1 MKKVTLNNGIKM
13 PIFGLGTFRV
23 EAGENAYDTV
33 LSALE
38 MGYRHIDTAAMYGN
52 EASVGKAVKDSKIP
66 REEIF
71 ITTKVWNHFN
81 GDQALIKADI
91 MARLQELDTPYIDL
105 LLIHWP
111 NNHLELNLVVWKVF
125 EELYEQ
131 GLLKS
136 IGVSN
141 FHVHHLDHLLKNA
154 KVKPVVDQVEC
165 HPLLTQQPLQ
175 DYLKAHQIQMT
186 SYGPF
191 AKGRVFESPT
201 FEVLKEIADKY
212 RATVAQVIVAW
223 GIKRDII
230 MIPKSVH
237 PNRQLENFN
246 GQSVKLS
253 DEDVERINRLNRGTR
268 VYTDPDNNP
277 LNPY

>member
-1 MKKVTLNNGIKM
+1 MKKVTLNNGINM

-33 LSALE
+33 LSALQ

-52 EASVGKAVKDSKIP
+52 ESSIGKAVRDSKIP

-71 ITTKVWNHFN
+71 ITTKAWNHFN
-81 GDQALIKADI
+81 GDKDAIRNDIKE
-91 MARLQELDTPYIDL
+91 RLKELDTPYIDL

-111 NNHLELNLVVWKVF
+111 NNHLEMNLVVWSVF
-125 EELYEQ
+125 EEFYQQ
-131 GLLKS
+131 GLLKA

-141 FHVHHLDHLLKNA
+141 FQIHHLEHLLKNA
-154 KVKPVVDQVEC
+154 KVKPAIDQVEC
-165 HPLLTQQPLQ
+165 HPLLTQQPLH
-175 DYLKAHQIQMT
+175 DFLKKNQIQMT

-201 FEVLKEIADKY
+201 VDILKEIADKY

-246 GQSVKLS
+246 GQSVKLT
-253 DEDVERINRLNRGTR
+253 DEDVERINRLNRGSR

>member
-1 MKKVTLNNGIKM
+1 MKKVTLNNGVKM

-33 LSALE
+33 LSALQ

-52 EASVGKAVKDSKIP
+52 ESSVGKAVRDSKIP

-81 GDQALIKADI
+81 GDKDAIRNDIKA
-91 MARLQELDTPYIDL
+91 RLEELDTPYIDL

-111 NNHLELNLVVWKVF
+111 NNHLDMNLVVWSVF
-125 EELYEQ
+125 EEFYHQELI
-131 GLLKS
+131 KS

-141 FHVHHLDHLLKNA
+141 FQIHHLEHLLKNA
-154 KVKPVVDQVEC
+154 KVKPAIDQVEC
-165 HPLLTQQPLQ
+165 HPLLTQQPLH
-175 DYLKAHQIQMT
+175 DYLKANQIQMT

-201 FEVLKEIADKY
+201 VEVLKEIADKY

-246 GQSVKLS
+246 GQSVKLT
-253 DEDVERINRLNRGTR
+253 DEDVERINRVNRGSR

>member
-33 LSALE
+33 LSALQ

-52 EASVGKAVKDSKIP
+52 ESSVGKAVRDSKIP

-81 GDQALIKADI
+81 GDKDAIRNDIKA
-91 MARLQELDTPYIDL
+91 RLEELDTPYIDL

-111 NNHLELNLVVWKVF
+111 NNHLDMNLVVWSVF
-125 EELYEQ
+125 EEFYHQ

-141 FHVHHLDHLLKNA
+141 FQIHHLEHLLKNA
-154 KVKPVVDQVEC
+154 KVKPAIDQVEC
-165 HPLLTQQPLQ
+165 HPLLTQQPLH
-175 DYLKAHQIQMT
+175 DYLIANQIQMT

-201 FEVLKEIADKY
+201 VDVLKEIADKY

-246 GQSVKLS
+246 GQSVKLT
-253 DEDVERINRLNRGTR
+253 DEDVERINRLNRGSR